1 MAYEGDLAVECPSH
15 AHDFSNTWVIVVS
28 GAAINPCGHMI
39 LNVGGIGGTY
49 VHVAGVRG
57 FPRFMSEM
65 GYRRYLTENGKKELR
80 RARVPISK
88 PDAAMVKLEWLLSQ
102 KWTWGVLPHNCAA
115 FVEDV
120 VRAGGSNAGLYL
132 NCPTIETFD

>member
-28 GAAINPCGHMI
+28 GAAINPCGHMV
-39 LNVGGIGGTY
+39 LNVGAIAGTY